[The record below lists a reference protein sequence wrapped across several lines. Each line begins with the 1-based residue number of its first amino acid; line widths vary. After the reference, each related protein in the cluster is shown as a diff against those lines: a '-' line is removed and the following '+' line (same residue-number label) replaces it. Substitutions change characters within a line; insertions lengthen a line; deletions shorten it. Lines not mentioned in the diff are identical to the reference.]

1 MNGKILNIYQPE
13 IWRKVGAR
21 WWAMLALALVMH
33 VAGAPRAAEL
43 EVRDIRIGIHP
54 DSTRFVLDLSGETKP
69 RIFGLADPFRIV
81 IDLPE
86 VDFVLGEDQSAG
98 GGSIASYRYGLFRPG
113 TSRVVLDLK
122 RPAKVQRQFLL
133 RPENGRPWRL
143 VVDLTDTDRRDFLAA
158 MRPQPL
164 PQGPRPRV
172 PPLRTRPR
180 SPGELPVIVIDP
192 GHGGIDPG
200 GISPQG
206 FKEKAIVLDFALEM
220 RRQLEATGRYRV
232 VLTRDRDVFLP
243 LRERVRVAREA
254 RADLFLSLHV
264 NTNPRRGV
272 RGFSV
277 YTLSETASDAEA
289 EALAAKENKSDV
301 IGGVDLEQYP
311 DDVATILIDLT
322 QLKNNE
328 QSVTFGRD
336 VLLAKVRAESPLLP
350 SPWRSAG
357 FAVLKA
363 PDVPSVLLELGYLTH
378 PDEER
383 ALTSRTH
390 REKLAAAIIG
400 AIDAYFAR
408 QRASSPS

>member
-1 MNGKILNIYQPE
+1 MYGKILNIYQPRTR
-13 IWRKVGAR
+13 RKTSAR
-21 WWAMLALALVMH
+21 WWVMLALVVQ
-33 VAGAPRAAEL
+33 VAGTARAAEL

-86 VDFVLGEDQSAG
+86 VNFVLGEDQSAG

-133 RPENGRPWRL
+133 RPENGLPWRL
-143 VVDLTDTDRRDFLAA
+143 VVDLTDTDPQDFLAA

-164 PQGPRPRV
+164 PPGPQPRV
-172 PPLRTRPR
+172 PPLRTGPR
-180 SPGELPVIVIDP
+180 SPGELPVVVIDP

-200 GISPQG
+200 GTSAQDV
-206 FKEKAIVLDFALEM
+206 KEKTIVLNFGLELK
-220 RRQLEATGRYRV
+220 RQLDATGRYKV

-264 NTNPRRGV
+264 NTNPRRNV

-277 YTLSETASDAEA
+277 YTLSETASDVEA
-289 EALAAKENKSDV
+289 EALAAEENKSDV

-336 VLLAKVRAESPLLP
+336 MLLAKVGKEAPLLP
-350 SPWRSAG
+350 RPWRSAG

-378 PDEER
+378 PDEAQ
-383 ALTSRTH
+383 ALTSNNH
-390 REKLAAAIIG
+390 RERLAAAIID
-400 AIDAYFAR
+400 AIDAFFER